1 MAGVGKRDDLV
12 IDTRALGRR
21 PGSMLPYQ
29 AAVTSPS
36 RIGLEMIAI
45 LPDTPIDLDLRLEAV
60 SEGILVS
67 GTVRTNVT
75 GECIRCLETFEDDLV
90 IEPQELFAYP
100 DSLTVET
107 TEDDEIRRVERDR
120 IDLEP
125 MLVDA
130 AAAVLPFQPVCSPD
144 CLGLCSECG
153 IRLAITEPGHGHE
166 TIDPRWAA
174 LAEKA
179 ISEGTDSGS

>member
-1 MAGVGKRDDLV
+1 MTGVGNRDDLV
-12 IDTRALGRR
+12 IDTRSLGRR
-21 PGSMLPYQ
+21 PGSMLPYRET
-29 AAVTSPS
+29 ASAPS

-45 LPDTPIDLDLRLEAV
+45 EPGTPIDLDLRLEAV

-67 GTVRTNVT
+67 GTVHSTVT
-75 GECIRCLETFEDDLV
+75 GECIRCLETFTDDLV

-107 TEDDEIRRVERDR
+107 SEEDEVRRVERDR

-125 MLVDA
+125 MLIDA

-153 IRLAITEPGHGHE
+153 IRLAIAEPGHSHE

-179 ISEGTDSGS
+179 TSEGTDSER